1 MKTWKKVP
9 WMAAL
14 VYNFIRVLAYGEEL
28 VSLSS
33 PGSPSEST
41 EFYALCSGA
50 AILLIIAL
58 LWFVIFGTRKREESA

>member
-9 WMAAL
+9 WVAAL
-14 VYNFIRVLAYGEEL
+14 VYNFITGVAYGEEL

-33 PGSPSEST
+33 PGSRSESV

-50 AILLIIAL
+50 AILLIVAL
-58 LWFVIFGTRKREESA
+58 LWFLIFGTRSREESA

>member
-14 VYNFIRVLAYGEEL
+14 VYNCITVLAYGEEL

-33 PGSPSEST
+33 PGSRNEST

-50 AILLIIAL
+50 AILLIVAL
-58 LWFVIFGTRKREESA
+58 LWFVIFGTRNREESA